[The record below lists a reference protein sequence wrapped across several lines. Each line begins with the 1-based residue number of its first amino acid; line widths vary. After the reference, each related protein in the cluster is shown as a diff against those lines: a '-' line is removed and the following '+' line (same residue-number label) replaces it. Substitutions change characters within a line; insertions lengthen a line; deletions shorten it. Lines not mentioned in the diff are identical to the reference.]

1 MLKTIIITFTVVII
15 SSPAFAN
22 SQCSCV
28 CMNGQPV
35 EVCPQGVPGWGA
47 ACYGVFNC
55 F

>member
-1 MLKTIIITFTVVII
+1 MKKLLLITVILLSI
-15 SSPAFAN
+15 SNTAQAN
-22 SQCSCV
+22 QCRCV

-47 ACYGVFNC
+47 SCYGVFDC